1 MLRKALVVGL
11 VMLFSLLVTASA
23 LAQCPSTAPYQ
34 RAVDYWNT
42 ITRNFFLSLI
52 PPTDSGDYTIAQ
64 VCDIFDYCYSHW
76 TYVSDPTGMNYV
88 ASASE
93 TIQNGLRG
101 DCDDF
106 AVLMAAGITV
116 IGGTSEII
124 TVFNGTVGHAFA
136 GVYLG
141 STEETASSYGK
152 YLTDRYQVSQ
162 SELNYFTDNGYWLN
176 LDYTAGHPGGPSL
189 MREGTICRAY
199 RSPTQ

>member
-1 MLRKALVVGL
+1 MLRKGLIVGL
-11 VMLFSLLVTASA
+11 VLLLPLLVTVAAS
-23 LAQCPSTAPYQ
+23 AQCPSTAPYQ
-34 RAVDYWNT
+34 RAVDYWDT

-52 PPTDSGDYTIAQ
+52 PSTDSGDYTIAQ

-76 TYVSDPTGMNYV
+76 TYVSDPTGLNYV

-93 TIQNGLRG
+93 TIQNGLHG

-106 AVLMAAGITV
+106 AVLMAAGIVV
-116 IGGTSEII
+116 IEGTSEII

-141 STEETASSYGK
+141 STAGAANSYAE
-152 YLTDRYQVSQ
+152 YLSNRYQVTGSGFK
-162 SELNYFTDNGYWLN
+162 YFTDNRYWLN

-189 MREGTICRAY
+189 MRGSTTCRAY
-199 RSPTQ
+199 RSPTH